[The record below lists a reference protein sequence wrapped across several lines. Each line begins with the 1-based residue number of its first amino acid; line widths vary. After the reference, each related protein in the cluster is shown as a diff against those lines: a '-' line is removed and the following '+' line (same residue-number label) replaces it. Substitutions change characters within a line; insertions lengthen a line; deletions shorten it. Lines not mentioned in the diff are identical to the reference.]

1 MITIATLN
9 KPYTE
14 AQRMDFIVEYNHKQG
29 YTIEEGVN
37 NEGVECLQ
45 ALGFTEE
52 ELQAQERERINML
65 SLTAA
70 DVERAIYKAKGM
82 DFEDIVSLVETQATE
97 EMEGVNNID
106 VKALKIELKA
116 NNFYRGNP
124 WINEV
129 GALLGF
135 TPEMLD
141 RFFESGEWE
150 ELVKVEDVEF
160 PPEGVNEVSSLDDRT
175 TPLVVKG
182 VNEGENDEA

>member
-1 MITIATLN
+1 MEIKATLN
-9 KPYTE
+9 KSYTE
-14 AQRMDFIVEYNHKQG
+14 EQRMDFIVEYNHKQG

-82 DFEDIVSLVETQATE
+82 DFEDIV
-97 EMEGVNNID
+97 EMVKENPDID

-124 WINEV
+124 WIKQV
-129 GALLGF
+129 GAILGYSS
-135 TPEMLD
+135 EDLD
-141 RFFESGEWE
+141 YLFKNGE
-150 ELVKVEDVEF
+150 LQ
-160 PPEGVNEVSSLDDRT
+160 
-175 TPLVVKG
+175 
-182 VNEGENDEA
+182 NDGMV

>member
-29 YTIEEGVN
+29 YTIEEGEN
-37 NEGVECLQ
+37 GLE
-45 ALGFTEE
+45 ALGYTED

-82 DFEDIVSLVETQATE
+82 DFEDIV
-97 EMEGVNNID
+97 EMVKENPDID

-124 WINEV
+124 WIEQV

-135 TPEMLD
+135 TPGMLD
-141 RFFESGEWE
+141 EFFETGDYTK
-150 ELVKVEDVEF
+150 LVKVEE
-160 PPEGVNEVSSLDDRT
+160 EV
-175 TPLVVKG
+175 
-182 VNEGENDEA
+182 

>member
-29 YTIEEGVN
+29 YTIEEGEN
-37 NEGVECLQ
+37 GLQ
-45 ALGFTEE
+45 ALGYTED

-70 DVERAIYKAKGM
+70 DVERAIYKAKDM
-82 DFEDIVSLVETQATE
+82 DFEDIV
-97 EMEGVNNID
+97 EMVKESPDID

-124 WINEV
+124 WIEQV

-135 TPEMLD
+135 TPGMLD
-141 RFFESGEWE
+141 EFFETGDYTK
-150 ELVKVEDVEF
+150 LVKVEE
-160 PPEGVNEVSSLDDRT
+160 EV
-175 TPLVVKG
+175 
-182 VNEGENDEA
+182 

>member
-1 MITIATLN
+1 MEIKAILN

-14 AQRMDFIVEYNHKQG
+14 EERLNFIVENNHKLG
-29 YTIEEGVN
+29 YTIKEIEDG
-37 NEGVECLQ
+37 LQ

-52 ELQAQERERINML
+52 ELQAQEREHLNML

-70 DVERAIYKAKGM
+70 DVERAIYKAKGI
-82 DFEDIVSLVETQATE
+82 DFEDILEFVKD
-97 EMEGVNNID
+97 NPNID

-116 NNFYRGNP
+116 NNFFRGNP

-141 RFFESGEWE
+141 EFFETNDYTKLIPVEE
-150 ELVKVEDVEF
+150 ELDYI
-160 PPEGVNEVSSLDDRT
+160 
-175 TPLVVKG
+175 
-182 VNEGENDEA
+182 DE

>member
-1 MITIATLN
+1 MEIKAILK

-14 AQRMDFIVEYNHKQG
+14 NERLNFIVENNHKLG
-29 YTIEEGVN
+29 YTIQETEDA
-37 NEGVECLQ
+37 LQ

-52 ELQAQERERINML
+52 ELQAQECEHLNML

-82 DFEDIVSLVETQATE
+82 DFEDILKLVKD
-97 EMEGVNNID
+97 NPDID

-116 NNFYRGNP
+116 NNFFRGNP

-129 GALLGF
+129 GVLLGF

-141 RFFESGEWE
+141 EFFETKDYTK
-150 ELVKVEDVEF
+150 LIKD
-160 PPEGVNEVSSLDDRT
+160 NEAV
-175 TPLVVKG
+175 
-182 VNEGENDEA
+182 DEA

>member
-1 MITIATLN
+1 MEIKAILN

-14 AQRMDFIVEYNHKQG
+14 EERLNFIVENNHKLG
-29 YTIEEGVN
+29 YTIKEIEDG
-37 NEGVECLQ
+37 LQ

-52 ELQAQERERINML
+52 ELQAQEREHLNML

-70 DVERAIYKAKGM
+70 DVERAIYKAKGI
-82 DFEDIVSLVETQATE
+82 DFEDILEFVKD
-97 EMEGVNNID
+97 NPNID

-116 NNFYRGNP
+116 NNFFRGNP

-141 RFFESGEWE
+141 EFFETNDYTKLIPVEE
-150 ELVKVEDVEF
+150 ELDYI
-160 PPEGVNEVSSLDDRT
+160 
-175 TPLVVKG
+175 
-182 VNEGENDEA
+182 DEEIEA